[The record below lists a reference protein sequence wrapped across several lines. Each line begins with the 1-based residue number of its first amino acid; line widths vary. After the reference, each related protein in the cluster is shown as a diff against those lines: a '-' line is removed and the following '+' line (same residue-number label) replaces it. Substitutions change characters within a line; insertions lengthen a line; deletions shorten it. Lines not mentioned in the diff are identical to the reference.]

1 MGLHAGQWIALWLIA
16 LGTRF
21 SAAYLLPNAEQDGYS
36 YAEIIAR
43 LTSQFSAGQF
53 RLEDLFGFWLPL
65 FPLAGAIVNVL
76 IDNPLV
82 AGKILSASCG
92 AASSVLLFAIAKK
105 ITRNIGL
112 ACLAFAL
119 IVLNPLHLLYS
130 AACMTDV
137 PHSCL
142 VLASL
147 WFVMKRQWL
156 VAAVFGA
163 FAGCI
168 RIEAW
173 MLVIVLPLIQFAY
186 ERRIS
191 LLALTILLV
200 PPLAWLGISYLAA
213 GNPFAYFEQ
222 RALYHASYLDF
233 YPTRQGFASADI
245 QQDALYFLLGA
256 NRIVVLAIIV
266 AAAVAI
272 WRGVPRRGA
281 ISISVG
287 ATLGYTLVLFG
298 FMLFAYVTKQQP
310 VLLPRYGLNSF
321 VLGLP
326 LLMWLI
332 GMPLKRL
339 QRTWVAILVAGT
351 VIALCVR
358 ETKGQL
364 VVISKVRADFDAH
377 RKVAAALTEAL
388 KPFTHQQRCFSDDVA
403 IRVLS
408 GLPADC
414 FLRSSTTDNSARQ
427 NIEAFK
433 SYLREKQVAY
443 LVFTRIEDS
452 LPAKFYPDLGRS
464 AEFETPDFQ
473 LVTVAFSP
481 FGPDVWLYR
490 VR

>member
-1 MGLHAGQWIALWLIA
+1 MGLHAGRWIALWLIA

-21 SAAYLLPNAEQDGYS
+21 SAAFFLPNAEQDGYS

-43 LTSQFSAGQF
+43 LTERLSAGQL

-65 FPLAGAIVNVL
+65 FPLASAVVNL
-76 IDNPLV
+76 FLGNALV

-92 AASSVLLFAIAKK
+92 AASGVLVFG
-105 ITRNIGL
+105 ITEKVTKNTGL

-119 IVLNPLHLLYS
+119 IACNPLHLLYS

-147 WFVMKRQWL
+147 WFVVKRHWV
-156 VAAVFGA
+156 VAAIFGA
-163 FAGCI
+163 LAGGI

-173 MLVIVLPLIQFAY
+173 TLVIVLPLIQLAY
-186 ERRIS
+186 ERHLS

-213 GNPFAYFEQ
+213 GHPFAYFEE
-222 RALYHASYLDF
+222 RARYHASYLDF
-233 YPTRQGFASADI
+233 FPTRHGFTSADI
-245 QQDALYFLLGA
+245 QQDAVYFLLGA
-256 NRIVVLAIIV
+256 NRIVVLAIV
-266 AAAVAI
+266 GAAALAI
-272 WRGVPRRGA
+272 WEGIARRRA
-281 ISISVG
+281 ISLSVG
-287 ATLGYTLVLFG
+287 ATLGGTLVLFG
-298 FMLFAYVTKQQP
+298 FVLFAYVTKRQP
-310 VLLPRYGLNSF
+310 VILPRYGLTFF

-332 GMPLKRL
+332 EVGLKRF
-339 QRTWVAILVAGT
+339 QRPWVTILIAGT
-351 VIALCVR
+351 VIALCLR

-364 VVISKVRADFDAH
+364 VVISKVLADFDAH
-377 RKVAAALTEAL
+377 RRVAAALTEAF
-388 KPFTHQQRCFSDDVA
+388 KSSAGQQRCFSDDVA

-408 GLPADC
+408 GLPADS
-414 FLRSSTTDNSARQ
+414 FLRSTTTDHAARQ
-427 NIEAFK
+427 NMQAFK
-433 SYLREKQVAY
+433 SYLRDKQVAY

-452 LPAKFYPDLGRS
+452 LPPKLFPDLGRS
-464 AEFETPDFQ
+464 AEFETADFEM
-473 LVTVAFSP
+473 VTVAFSP

-490 VR
+490 LR